1 MQSMRGGSMARWTQR
16 RKQYQQ
22 RRNAFLL
29 LTLSGAIRSADVEVP
44 YFRERRLRK
53 QSGGNSGADLEPH
66 VKQSI
71 WFMDLRKLFSPNAS
85 ATSRGSKV
93 A

>member
-1 MQSMRGGSMARWTQR
+1 MSQWTQR

-44 YFRERRLRK
+44 YFRERRLRR
-53 QSGGNSGADLEPH
+53 QAEGNSGADLESR

-71 WFMDLRKLFSPNAS
+71 WLMDLRKLFSHNAS
-85 ATSRGSKV
+85 ATSRGQKV